1 VVQCPAQCSDKV
13 GSIWGT
19 GIYTDDSSICRAG
32 LHSGTIKNDGGKA
45 LVIRKP
51 PLEYY
56 VASEKTG
63 IFSLEMKNSASSSF
77 CINSFKI
84 EGVTVPSSTHEKMAL
99 EWDKAKFAQGYIKN

>member
-77 CINSFKI
+77 C
-84 EGVTVPSSTHEKMAL
+84 VTVPSSTHEKMAL
-99 EWDKAKFAQGYIKN
+99 EWDKAKFAQGHEEKTDLSSFI